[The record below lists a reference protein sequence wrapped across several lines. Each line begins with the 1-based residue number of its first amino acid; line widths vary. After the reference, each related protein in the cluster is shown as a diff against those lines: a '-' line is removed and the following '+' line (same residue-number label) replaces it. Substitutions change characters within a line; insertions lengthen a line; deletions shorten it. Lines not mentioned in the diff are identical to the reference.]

1 MLLREKSRFFHRIL
15 VLFIMA
21 TLVAFVFLASLTG
34 TVALAADNE
43 NQPSLEAISALLVD
57 ARRGQVVYTKSADEH
72 VKTPLSNRLITALIA
87 LEKSTPDAMVTA
99 SNEAISVE
107 GASLELTVGEKYSV
121 RNMVYALLLTG
132 ANDAAKAI
140 AEHVGGGETGFVQLM
155 NEYAA
160 KIGMNDTRF
169 TNVTGLYDERQ
180 YTTAQDIALLLRTAL
195 ANTEFNRVFSA
206 QAKPWYTENRTLLLT
221 NSNNMFWSYEGT
233 DGGVLGYFD
242 PSVQSIVT
250 SATKNS
256 MRLICIL
263 IDVPAEKVYTDS
275 AQLFNYGFDNFRYGT
290 LVAAG
295 SAQKSVI
302 IGDET
307 VNLIPTAD
315 VHYIYPRGQ
324 NYIKNVSIN
333 VDEAKLKPPV
343 TKNSIVGIMTF
354 TLMDDTVI
362 NVELYP
368 DKEILP
374 KKTEAQILR
383 ERLKENMELI
393 YVIIALLVLE
403 VILLI
408 SKVVTLIRKKRLK
421 GRPRNTRYY

>member
-1 MLLREKSRFFHRIL
+1 MLLREKSRFFHRFLAVVMI
-15 VLFIMA
+15 A
-21 TLVAFVFLASLTG
+21 AFVIPAALTG
-34 TVALAADNE
+34 LTVSAADQE
-43 NQPSLEAISALLVD
+43 GQTSLEAISALLVD
-57 ARRGQVVYTKSADEH
+57 ARRGQVIYSKSADEH
-72 VKTPLSNRLITALIA
+72 VKTPLPNRLVTALIA
-87 LEKSTPDAMVTA
+87 LEKASPDAMVTA

-121 RNMVYALLLTG
+121 RSMIYALILTG

-140 AEHVGGGETGFVQLM
+140 AEYVGGSEAGFVQLM

-160 KIGMNDTRF
+160 KIGMADTRF
-169 TNVTGLYDERQ
+169 TNVTGLFDERQ
-180 YTTAQDIALLLRTAL
+180 YTTARDIALLVRTAL
-195 ANTEFNRVFSA
+195 ANTEFNRVFST
-206 QAKPWYTENRTLLLT
+206 QAKPWYGQSRTLLLT
-221 NSNNMFWSYEGT
+221 NTNNMFWSYEGT
-233 DGGVLGYFD
+233 DGGILGYFD
-242 PSVQSIVT
+242 PSLPSIVT
-250 SATKNS
+250 TATKNS
-256 MRLICIL
+256 MRLICVL
-263 IDVPAEKVYTDS
+263 MDVPEEKVYTES
-275 AQLFNYGFDNFRYGT
+275 AQLFNYGFDNYRYGT

-295 SAQKSVI
+295 SVQKTVTV
-302 IGDET
+302 GDES

-368 DKEILP
+368 DREILP

-393 YVIIALLVLE
+393 YVVIGLVVLE
-403 VILLI
+403 IIMLI
-408 SKVVTLIRKKRLK
+408 AKVVALIRKKRHK
-421 GRPRNTRYY
+421 RKAGITGHYK